1 MMSSSNHPTSNI
13 GDAFSSNFLDYTT
26 ASPNYFPASPKNI
39 SPDPLDN
46 LSKYL
51 LASLAVSSFHDMQAY
66 NVVANK
72 PPIPPQDPIT
82 PPTILTPSLNTN
94 DAAFGGKKP
103 EFKGKKPESKVY
115 VSPSS
120 SAQTKKHDDK
130 TKREAKV
137 PAIGQISTNS
147 TNTFSVASPSNT
159 ALTYFNDKED
169 VGAEAD
175 FTNLETNITVS
186 LIPTTRVHKDH
197 HVTYIIGDLSS
208 ATQTRNMTRVLQ
220 DQGGLTQINNE
231 DFHTCMFACFLSQEE
246 PKREE
251 GIDYE
256 EVFAPLARI
265 EAIQLFLAYASFM
278 RFMVYQMDVK
288 SAFLY
293 GTIEEEVCVCQPP
306 GFEEPD
312 HPDKVYKVVKTVS

>member
-1 MMSSSNHPTSNI
+1 TKTINYQLVTAGNQSNPSVSVQEQFDVEKAGEENVQQYVLFPLWSSNSTN
-13 GDAFSSNFLDYTT
+13 
-26 ASPNYFPASPKNI
+26 
-39 SPDPLDN
+39 
-46 LSKYL
+46 
-51 LASLAVSSFHDMQAY
+51 
-66 NVVANK
+66 
-72 PPIPPQDPIT
+72 PQ
-82 PPTILTPSLNTN
+82 NTN

-120 SAQTKKHDDK
+120 SGQTKKHDDK
-130 TKREAKV
+130 TKREA
-137 PAIGQISTNS
+137 
-147 TNTFSVASPSNT
+147 
-159 ALTYFNDKED
+159 KED

-197 HVTYIIGDLSS
+197 HVTQIIGDLSS
-208 ATQTRNMTRVLQ
+208 ATQTRNMTRLLQ
-220 DQGGLTQINNE
+220 DQGHTQ
-231 DFHTCMFACFLSQEE
+231 
-246 PKREE
+246 EE

-293 GTIEEEVCVCQPP
+293 GTIEKELLLSVQ
-306 GFEEPD
+306 
-312 HPDKVYKVVKTVS
+312 VVSVVQIVTTVSIKVSTVMYRLRLLVSAA